1 MKLALTG
8 QLPFI
13 ILVATILAL
22 PISFALL
29 RLYRRAVVRS
39 MRSTGG
45 SGAGEMVKPIPAPE
59 HVTGSRPPAGAVEV
73 LLRRGPWRAASVY
86 AIASGAYAVVM
97 VTGVLLSA
105 HLEFFPLRVLLL
117 LVSYAW
123 PIVLTINLVAG
134 TVPRTQAWVLGSY
147 FAVMGL
153 LTAVAVIRSPQFT
166 IRQAVVFWVITNLP
180 ATIAVW
186 IVLARPVRAVG
197 PLVLTFMVLAAAG
210 ANAAVAVADA
220 DPRVLRLVVEV
231 GMAIGLNATGTFV
244 GLLAVGA
251 VVFGIAGWLALRW
264 IGARYQKKRISDQ
277 SIILDAIWLFF
288 GFTHA
293 IGLAF
298 EAPAWILTGPAAFLA
313 FRLSA
318 RAGFAVAL
326 PRAASPGAGSR
337 LLVLRVFALGRQGER
352 LFSRVTTHWRHA
364 GSVQLIAGPD
374 LAMTTVEPHEFLDF
388 IHGRLARRFIN
399 GEAAFAQRLAEMD
412 LGPDRDGRYRVN
424 DFFCFDNAWQAVVTN
439 LARSSDA
446 VLVDLRGFTRQ
457 NTGVIFEL
465 NTLVEAVPL
474 DRVVMA
480 TDDTTDTGFLDETIQ
495 KARAQMSPQSPNHAR
510 AGASPSVVRLQ
521 DRRLRELPLLLTAL
535 VRAAHA

>member
-13 ILVATILAL
+13 LLVATILAL
-22 PISFALL
+22 PISFGLL

-45 SGAGEMVKPIPAPE
+45 SGGGQPLKPAPEPE
-59 HVTGSRPPAGAVEV
+59 HVTGARPPAGAVEA
-73 LLRRGPWRAASVY
+73 LLRRGPWRAATVY

-134 TVPRTQAWVLGSY
+134 TVPRTRAWVLGSY
-147 FAVMGL
+147 FAVVGL

-399 GEAAFAQRLAEMD
+399 GEAAFARRLAEMD
-412 LGPDRDGRYRVN
+412 VDPDRDGRYRIN

-439 LARSSDA
+439 LAQSSDA
-446 VLVDLRGFTRQ
+446 ILVDLRGFSRQ
-457 NTGVIFEL
+457 NAGVIFEL
-465 NTLVEAVPL
+465 NTLVDAVPL

-480 TDDTTDTGFLDETIQ
+480 TDDTTDAAFLNETIQ
-495 KARAQMSPQSPNHAR
+495 KARAQMSPQSPNRVR
-510 AGASPSVVRLQ
+510 AGVSPSVVRLQ
-521 DRRLRELPLLLTAL
+521 DRRLRELPLLMTAL
-535 VRAAHA
+535 AGAAHA

>member
-1 MKLALTG
+1 MELALTG

-13 ILVATILAL
+13 LLAATILAL
-22 PISFALL
+22 PISFGLL
-29 RLYRRAVVRS
+29 RLYRHAVVRS

-45 SGAGEMVKPIPAPE
+45 SGGGETMKPGLAPE
-59 HVTGSRPPAGAVEV
+59 HLTGPRPPAGAVEA
-73 LLRRGPWRAASVY
+73 LLRRGPWRAAIVY
-86 AIASGAYAVVM
+86 AIASGAA
-97 VTGVLLSA
+97 
-105 HLEFFPLRVLLL
+105 
-117 LVSYAW
+117 
-123 PIVLTINLVAG
+123 
-134 TVPRTQAWVLGSY
+134 
-147 FAVMGL
+147 MGL
-153 LTAVAVIRSPQFT
+153 LTAVAVILSPQLT
-166 IRQAVVFWVITNLP
+166 IRQAVAFWIITNMP

-197 PLVLTFMVLAAAG
+197 PLVLTFMALAAVG
-210 ANAAVAVADA
+210 ANAAVALADA
-220 DPRVLRLVVEV
+220 DQRVLRLIVEV
-231 GMAIGLNATGTFV
+231 GMAIGLNAIGTFV

-264 IGARYQKKRISDQ
+264 VGARYQKKRISDQ
-277 SIILDAIWLFF
+277 SITLDAIWLFF

-318 RAGFAVAL
+318 RAGFAVTV
-326 PRAASPGAGSR
+326 PRAPSPGAGSR
-337 LLVLRVFALGRQGER
+337 LLVLRVFVLGRQGER

-399 GEAAFAQRLAEMD
+399 GEAAFARRLAEMD
-412 LGPDRDGRYRVN
+412 LEPDRDGRYRIN

-439 LARSSDA
+439 LAQSSDA
-446 VLVDLRGFTRQ
+446 ILVDLRGFSRQ
-457 NTGVIFEL
+457 NAGVIFEL
-465 NTLVEAVPL
+465 NTLVDAVPL

-480 TDDTTDTGFLDETIQ
+480 TDDMTDAAFLNETIQ
-495 KARAQMSPQSPNHAR
+495 KARSQMSAESPNRAR
-510 AGASPSVVRLQ
+510 AGASPSVVRLR
-521 DRRLRELPLLLTAL
+521 DRQLRELPLLLTAL
-535 VRAAHA
+535 ARAAHA